1 MAKQSEDHHAAS
13 GYRDALRASSII
25 GGAEGLSYLI
35 GLLRTKAVA
44 LLLGPS
50 GVGLI
55 GLYLS
60 YTSLLQTISGLGV
73 AASGVRQVAEVTAS
87 GDQKKKA
94 NTFTTLRRVCWFT
107 GLLGLVLA
115 VALAAPAQSWS
126 AGEAGSVVDFGLLGV
141 AVLIAAISAGQ
152 NALLQGTRRIGDLA
166 KVKIGSVLVA
176 TGVAIAAYFL
186 FREMAIVP
194 VLIATAFIQLL
205 FSWYFARRVPVI
217 AIVQPWKETLLRSR
231 ELVGL
236 GVSFMWSGLLG
247 AGVTALLSFFVVRW
261 LGIEANGLYGAA
273 WMISGLFAGFILG
286 AMGTDF
292 YPKLTAM
299 QSDHAKMRRLV
310 NEQTEVGILLALPG
324 LLGTLALAPLIIKI
338 LYSSKFLPAA
348 DLLPWFVLGVFG
360 QVVTWPLGFVLMAK
374 GAKGMYA
381 LTETI
386 GHGSRFAICLSLLS
400 VFGLA
405 GMAGAMPITYVVYAA
420 LMLPITYGMIGF
432 RWNVAVLKLLAVS
445 ALLVGLGFAANR
457 LLSSEVSPVLGAILT
472 VVSAIFCVRGLALRV
487 GHDHRVVRLF
497 KSMPGGRLL
506 VG

>member
-1 MAKQSEDHHAAS
+1 MANQSDDHHAAS

-44 LLLGPS
+44 LLLGPT

-55 GLYLS
+55 GLYMS

-73 AASGVRQVAEVTAS
+73 AASGVREVAEATAS
-87 GDQKKKA
+87 GDLQKQA
-94 NTFTTLRRVCWFT
+94 TTVKTLQRACWFT
-107 GLLGLVLA
+107 GLVGLVLA
-115 VALAAPAQSWS
+115 VVFAAPAESWS
-126 AGEAGSVVDFGLLGV
+126 AGEAGGMFDFAILGV
-141 AVLIAAISAGQ
+141 AVLITAVSAGQ
-152 NALLQGTRRIGDLA
+152 TALLQGTRRIRDLA
-166 KVKIGSVLVA
+166 KVKISSVAVA
-176 TGVAIAAYFL
+176 TGFAIAAYFV
-186 FREMAIVP
+186 FRDKAIVP
-194 VLIATAFIQLL
+194 VLVATALIQLI
-205 FSWYFARRVPVI
+205 FSWYFVRRVPVQSV
-217 AIVQPWKETLLRSR
+217 VQTWKETALRSR
-231 ELVGL
+231 QLVGL

-247 AGVTALLSFFVVRW
+247 AGVTSLLSLFVVRW
-261 LGIEANGLYGAA
+261 LGIEANGIYAAA

-299 QSDHAKMRRLV
+299 QSDHAKMSRLV

-324 LLGTLALAPLIIKI
+324 LLGTLALAPLIIK
-338 LYSSKFLPAA
+338 LVYSSKFLPAA

-360 QVVTWPLGFVLMAK
+360 QVITWPLGFVLMAK
-374 GAKGMYA
+374 GAKGLYA
-381 LTETI
+381 ITETI
-386 GHGSRFAICLSLLS
+386 GHGSRFALCLSLLS
-400 VFGLA
+400 VFGLV
-405 GMAGAMPITYVVYAA
+405 GMAGAMPITYVVYAV
-420 LMLPITYGMIGF
+420 LMLPITYAMIGF
-432 RWNVAVLKLLAVS
+432 RWSTGVLKLLAIS

-457 LLSSEVSPVLGAILT
+457 VFSSEVSPVLGVLLT
-472 VVSAIFCVRGLALRV
+472 VGSAMFCIRGLARRV